1 MAKDGFYWTDEL
13 TEKVIQKCMLSKDES
28 DILKTRVRGYTVKQQ
43 ALAFDMSESTVARI
57 IAEMKKKYDAIQKQ
71 YPDEFPL
78 RKSSKNEEWMDKN

>member
-13 TEKVIQKCMLSKDES
+13 TEKVIQRCMLSKDES

-43 ALAFDMSESTVARI
+43 ALAFDMSESTVARLI
-57 IAEMKKKYDAIQKQ
+57 SGMKKKYDAIQKQ

-78 RKSSKNEEWMDKN
+78 RKTSKTEEWMDKN